1 MSRLRMRLILTTL
14 AATALGSLAGAS
26 QAQSRADLIPLG
38 RSSASGAVC
47 EAVRDYDDPVVQ
59 AAGRR
64 GWNVR
69 CRGWDLALGHIYVLP
84 NGAAETAWD
93 QALATRAACLAP
105 KAETVAGLGS
115 VQRRACH
122 AAGGNATYVA
132 YGARKGS
139 GLIVAEGAS
148 QIADV
153 LETGIKVVA
162 GAQKPPK
169 MADVQV
175 SAASAEI
182 AADFGGANSGL
193 ARAQAAAQTDP
204 ARLRA
209 RAYVQNNEWRF
220 EQAETDF
227 QALVAGARAR
237 NAPPRE
243 QGEAML
249 NLALNI
255 SNNGRFAEADR
266 WFAEAQAE
274 VEQAGDPLLSAR
286 AMGYKALHLRNQGKF
301 DQAVQAARAALQA
314 AQQAR
319 VARGITEAGPT
330 VTKAGTGEVAIGA
343 DLARALNTRAGG
355 GDALSGSALPLA
367 DELLIQDA
375 VSWEVIGSS
384 LAAQGD
390 TAGAREPL
398 AQAERLIAA
407 GAANGALNVWLQS
420 RVEADMAD
428 LDMAA
433 GRPGQAATRL
443 AASID
448 ILRTRHAGTATE
460 GGLLLQLG
468 RAEMAAGRDDAAL
481 AAFGRAFDLFQ
492 SQRGSLGASADDAA
506 PYFDLLLKRIAA
518 DPAHAD
524 DYRGRFFS
532 ASETVVSNATAQTVS
547 KLAARVASGDG
558 AITGLVRA
566 LDDTKRE
573 LRATEARI
581 ANLQAQGG
589 YAGDAK
595 TTLDAQ
601 LKTLQQQSDTLETQ
615 LLAANPRYAQLVAA
629 TAALPD
635 LQKALRKDEVYLKV
649 VLLGGRGY
657 GMLVSPTAAKPY
669 RVDLSRQQAASDV
682 RAIRAPFESDN
693 GLPAFDVARSY
704 ALFQKLAGP
713 VKGDIAQARHLIYE
727 PDGALISLPA
737 AAFVLDDP
745 SAVLAATPPGKDP
758 DYRRIAWLGAKLD
771 SSLVLSAPS
780 FLQSRAF
787 TPSRAKQSFIA
798 FADPAS
804 PKSEPRAFASVL
816 KRSSGGLGG
825 ASANVCEGTREA
837 LLRLP
842 PLPDT
847 ADEVRKVGA
856 TLNAGGAQI
865 LIGKTFTDAA
875 VRTRPDLND
884 YKVLYFATHG
894 LLPQPSACLPE
905 PALVTS
911 VGPEADSDGLLDA
924 SEILDLKLDAD
935 LVVLSA
941 CDTGGAGSDA
951 ADLTG
956 LQGGGEALG
965 GLTRAVIY
973 AGGRALVVSHWSVDS
988 AATVRLMTGLF
999 SSRAGSEAEALQQAQ
1014 TVLQKSAEWSHPF
1027 FWAPFTIVG
1036 DGARP
1041 MPTAVAGGAGS
1052 SVTGSSVTGA
1062 SAAGQR

>member
-1 MSRLRMRLILTTL
+1 MSRLRINLAAL
-14 AATALGSLAGAS
+14 AATGGAALTALSFGAH
-26 QAQSRADLIPLG
+26 AQTRADLIPLG
-38 RSSASGAVC
+38 RSSSSGAVC
-47 EAVRDYDDPVVQ
+47 EAVRNYDDALVQ

-64 GWNVR
+64 GWDVR
-69 CRGWDLALGHIYVLP
+69 CRGWDVNLGHIYVLP
-84 NGAAETAWD
+84 NGDAEKAWG
-93 QALATRAACLAP
+93 QALATRATCVEP
-105 KAETVAGLGS
+105 KSASIAGLGG

-122 AAGGNATYVA
+122 ATGSNATYVT

-139 GLIVAEGAS
+139 NLIVAEGAS

-153 LETGIKVVA
+153 LETGVKVVA
-162 GAQKPPK
+162 GAEKPPK
-169 MADVQV
+169 AAEVQT

-182 AADFGGANSGL
+182 AADFGGTSGGL
-193 ARAQAAAQTDP
+193 ARAQQAAAADP

-227 QALVAGARAR
+227 QALVSDAKAR
-237 NAPPRE
+237 NASPRE

-266 WFAEAQAE
+266 WFAEAQAQ
-274 VEQAGDPLLSAR
+274 VDRAADPFLSAQ
-286 AMGYKALHLRNQGKF
+286 AYGYKALHLRNQGRF
-301 DQAVQAARAALQA
+301 EQAAAAGRAALQA
-314 AQQAR
+314 GQQVRAS
-319 VARGITEAGPT
+319 RGMTDKGPT
-330 VTKAGTGEVAIGA
+330 VTRTSTGEVAIGG
-343 DLARALNTRAGG
+343 DLARALNTRMTGG
-355 GDALSGSALPLA
+355 LMSGSSISLS
-367 DELLIQDA
+367 DQLLIADA
-375 VSWEVIGSS
+375 QSWEVIGSS
-384 LAAQGD
+384 LAAEGD
-390 TAGAREPL
+390 VAGAREPL
-398 AQAERLIAA
+398 AQAERLILQ
-407 GAANGALNVWLQS
+407 GEANGALNVWLHA
-420 RVEADMAD
+420 RIEADFAD
-428 LDMAA
+428 LDLAGAQPAA
-433 GRPGQAATRL
+433 AAQRL
-443 AASID
+443 NAAIQ

-468 RAEMAAGRDDAAL
+468 RAQMAAGRDDEAL
-481 AAFGRAFDLFQ
+481 ASFGRAFALFQ
-492 SQRGSLGASADDAA
+492 GQRGSLGASADDAA
-506 PYFDLLLKRIAA
+506 PYFDLLLKKIAA

-558 AITGLVRA
+558 AVTGLVRA

-573 LRATEARI
+573 LRATEARV
-581 ANLQAQGG
+581 ANLQALGN
-589 YAGDAK
+589 YAGEAK
-595 TTLDAQ
+595 TQLDAQ
-601 LKTLQQQSDTLETQ
+601 LKTLQTQSDTLEAQ

-649 VLLGGRGY
+649 ILLGGRGY
-657 GMLVSPTAAKPY
+657 GMLVSQTAAKPY
-669 RVDLSRQQAASDV
+669 RIELSRQQAASEV

-693 GLPAFDVARSY
+693 GLPPFDVARAY
-704 ALFQKLAGP
+704 GLFQKLAGP
-713 VKGDIAQARHLIYE
+713 VKADIAAARHLIYE
-727 PDGALISLPA
+727 PDGALIALPA
-737 AAFVLDDP
+737 ATLVMDDP
-745 SAVLAATPPGKDP
+745 AAVLAAAPAGKDP
-758 DYRRIAWLGAKLD
+758 DYRKVAWLGARLD

-787 TPSRAKQSFIA
+787 TPSRARQPFLA

-804 PKSEPRAFASVL
+804 AKSDPRAFSSVL
-816 KRSSGGLGG
+816 KRSANIVG
-825 ASANVCEGTREA
+825 AAAASTNVCEGTRQA

-842 PLPDT
+842 ELPDT

-856 TLNAGGAQI
+856 TMNASANDI
-865 LIGKTFTDAA
+865 LIGKTFTDEA
-875 VRTRPDLND
+875 VRERPDLND

-911 VGPEADSDGLLDA
+911 VGSGADSDGLLDA

-951 ADLTG
+951 TDITG

-999 SSRAGSEAEALQQAQ
+999 SSQASSEAEALQQAQ
-1014 TVLQKSAEWSHPF
+1014 ATLQKSPEWSHPF

-1036 DGARP
+1036 DGARA
-1041 MPTAVAGGAGS
+1041 MPNAAASGRA
-1052 SVTGSSVTGA
+1052 A
-1062 SAAGQR
+1062 SAAR